1 MTLQLPVLLWTLI
14 CFWIL
19 AVILDRLLFR
29 PMLAFMDAR
38 EEKIRRAAQKKEED
52 GRALREA
59 EEMLARFR
67 EEEAAHI
74 DALSKEA
81 VAAARREADDIR
93 NSAVL
98 ERDRT
103 LTESRDAFREESAGI
118 GNTMKENA
126 DELAKAFLSAL
137 TG

>member
-14 CFWIL
+14 CFWVL
-19 AVILDRLLFR
+19 AVILDWLLFR

-38 EEKIRRAAQKKEED
+38 EEKIRRAAQKKED
-52 GRALREA
+52 NGRALLAA
-59 EEMLARFR
+59 EEKLARFR

-81 VAAARREADDIR
+81 VAAARREADEIR
-93 NSAVL
+93 GAAAR
-98 ERDRT
+98 EREQT
-103 LTESRDAFREESAGI
+103 LLSNRDAFRSEAAGI